1 MISAG
6 DDETANRSTA
16 DRPAADTT
24 SVDATSVDAPTV
36 ARLTGSAEWFW
47 YVAAAVGYVNFGIWH
62 KWLLN
67 WVVGPVWLVTVVCL
81 GPAVVDKIRRI
92 AGRIG
97 R

>member
-6 DDETANRSTA
+6 DEETANQPSADVTSTE
-16 DRPAADTT
+16 
-24 SVDATSVDAPTV
+24 
-36 ARLTGSAEWFW
+36 RLTGAAEWFW

-67 WVVGPVWLVTVVCL
+67 WVMGPVWLVTVVCL
-81 GPAVVDKIRRI
+81 GPAVVDRIRRL
-92 AGRIG
+92 AVRIS

>member
-1 MISAG
+1 MTSAG
-6 DDETANRSTA
+6 DAEAANQPTV
-16 DRPAADTT
+16 DTT
-24 SVDATSVDAPTV
+24 STQ
-36 ARLTGSAEWFW
+36 RLTGAAEWFW

-81 GPAVVDKIRRI
+81 GPAVVELIRRV
-92 AGRIG
+92 AGRLS

>member
-6 DDETANRSTA
+6 DEETTNQ
-16 DRPAADTT
+16 PAAD
-24 SVDATSVDAPTV
+24 ATSLDPQSGE
-36 ARLTGSAEWFW
+36 RLTGAAEWFW
-47 YVAAAVGYVNFGIWH
+47 YVAAAVGYVSFGIWH

-81 GPAVVDKIRRI
+81 GPAVVDKIRRV
-92 AGRIG
+92 AGRIS

>member
-1 MISAG
+1 MTSAG
-6 DDETANRSTA
+6 DEETANQ
-16 DRPAADTT
+16 PA
-24 SVDATSVDAPTV
+24 VDAPALDPLALGAPTGE
-36 ARLTGSAEWFW
+36 RLTGAAEWFW

-81 GPAVVDKIRRI
+81 GPAAVDTIRRV